1 MKRICMAGIIIGLI
15 AMMVVLINQN
25 KKADETLEQVDKFF
39 ETYEIM
45 IKEDETYGCNRWA
58 DNRNS
63 DRSDSSHGSG
73 CIAERQDE
81 IAETED
87 VKLTVLTE
95 MLVETPAPTT
105 EPSLSAWDLFYTPW
119 GSVFEEITPEQFKD
133 YGEFRWHDWRYTWYS
148 EKVLPGGGLDIPG
161 RWSDTYFVRDE
172 NNYICV
178 ACTDLSYGSIGET
191 PWGLGK
197 VYDTGN
203 AHNSIDIYVTW

>member
-1 MKRICMAGIIIGLI
+1 MKDSVLTALTTFVLFASIALVVIG
-15 AMMVVLINQN
+15 N
-25 KKADETLEQVDKFF
+25 TLSDQPPEPVEEKVTKEV
-39 ETYEIM
+39 ETYEYYNRTI
-45 IKEDETYGCNRWA
+45 DRDSDWSRSNYGPCR
-58 DNRNS
+58 
-63 DRSDSSHGSG
+63 
-73 CIAERQDE
+73 ITERQDE
-81 IAETED
+81 VA
-87 VKLTVLTE
+87 
-95 MLVETPAPTT
+95 TT
-105 EPSLSAWDLFYTPW
+105 EEIEFIDIPETFVEVSSGAWDLFYTPW

-178 ACTDLSYGSIGET
+178 ACTDLSYGSIVET

-203 AHNSIDIYVTW
+203 AHYSIDVYVTW